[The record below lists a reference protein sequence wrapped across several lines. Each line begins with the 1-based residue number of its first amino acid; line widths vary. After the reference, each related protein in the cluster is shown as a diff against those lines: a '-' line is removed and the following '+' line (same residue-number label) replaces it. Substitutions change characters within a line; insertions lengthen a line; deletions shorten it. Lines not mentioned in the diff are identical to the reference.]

1 MFRVGIISENPGCT
15 VKGKALHLGL
25 EALGTGTEEA
35 AVGWLVCR
43 RIYYVLSQRLSVL
56 HGFSQFF

>member
-1 MFRVGIISENPGCT
+1 M
-15 VKGKALHLGL
+15 VKGRALHLGL